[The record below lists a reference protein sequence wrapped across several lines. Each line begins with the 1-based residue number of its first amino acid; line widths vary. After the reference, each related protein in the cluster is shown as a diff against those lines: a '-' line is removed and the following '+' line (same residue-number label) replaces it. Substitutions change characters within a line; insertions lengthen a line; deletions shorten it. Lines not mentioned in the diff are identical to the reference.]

1 MKIGKTT
8 LAVKFP
14 RNLLLGFEHGWNAIS
29 GARAVDMTKWADF
42 KKAIKQLQSDKAK
55 EMYDSISLDNIG
67 LAYEMCTDYIC
78 SQESVDR
85 IGDVPYGAGYK
96 MVDKEFDRMV
106 RSITQMGYGIVIIAH
121 AKSRIETD
129 GSCSV
134 KHIYPDIPDRCSAII
149 NRMVDLTAYIGME
162 EDGKRY
168 IYPRATRLEENNGKQ
183 IVDIFAGSHFA
194 YLNDKIGLSYEA
206 LTEAI
211 ASAIEEDAANGGV
224 VVDTPVMPTPQ
235 VEQLDF
241 KAIRAEIGNY
251 AKVFKTVDDNND
263 EAKHVPAY
271 RKICEEYLGKGRL
284 VKDCTED
291 QVDHLALILEDIKD
305 YAEENNIKV

>member
-1 MKIGKTT
+1 
-8 LAVKFP
+8 
-14 RNLLLGFEHGWNAIS
+14 
-29 GARAVDMTKWADF
+29 
-42 KKAIKQLQSDKAK
+42 
-55 EMYDSISLDNIG
+55 MYDSVSLDNIG
-67 LAYEMCTDYIC
+67 LAYEMCSDYIC
-78 SQESVDR
+78 AQEGVDKIAD
-85 IGDVPYGAGYK
+85 IGYGAGYK

-129 GSCSV
+129 GSSSV
-134 KHIYPDIPDRCSAII
+134 KHIYPDIPDRCAAII

-168 IYPRATRLEENNGKQ
+168 IYPRALRIEENNGKQ
-183 IVDIFAGSHFA
+183 IIDIFAGSHFA

-224 VVDTPVMPTPQ
+224 VVDTPVMLAPQ
-235 VEQLDF
+235 EEKLDF
-241 KAIRAEIGNY
+241 KAIRSEIGAY
-251 AKVFKTVDDNND
+251 AKAFKAVDD
-263 EAKHVPAY
+263 ETGESEHVTAY

-305 YAEENNIKV
+305 YASKNGIEV